1 MIRITPLPH
10 LFRQR
15 FAFREN
21 RLYAILDATAFENLL
36 LTIGKSGLEFESL
49 FSGEDIL
56 LLSGEAPYIVALDGT
71 KPKAV
76 RDLLQAAQVHH
87 AGFIIESRATIDDL
101 RRHYASWL
109 NVIIDEGTQ
118 MALFRFY
125 DTRILLAFLG
135 TLQATDAAAFW
146 GPSERFYAL
155 KAGVPSV
162 VTRPTLSGPARIAT
176 PLEQP
181 YAVNAHQVEMFT
193 QITDQV
199 FRNRLADFL
208 GRVFW
213 EQGETLSQVQRLE
226 IVEQAIEDC
235 AWLEVCREGDVVP
248 MAVLRLVAPD
258 LVADDAYRDAVIEQ
272 VPNPNQRVASYLG
285 EVAFHMTAKDK
296 ELFYGKVN
304 FWWEFVKGEI

>member
-1 MIRITPLPH
+1 MVRVTPLPH
-10 LFRQR
+10 LYRQR
-15 FAFREN
+15 FPFRAN
-21 RLYAILDATAFENLL
+21 RLFAILDATSFDNLL
-36 LTIGKSGLEFESL
+36 ISIGKSGLEFESL
-49 FSGEDIL
+49 FTGEDAL
-56 LLSGEAPYIVALDGT
+56 VLSGEAPYIVALDPA

-76 RDLLQAAQVHH
+76 RDLLQSAKFPH
-87 AGFIIESRATIDDL
+87 AGFIIETDATIDDL

-109 NVIIDEGTQ
+109 NVTIEEGTQ

-125 DTRILLAFLG
+125 DTRILFAFLG

-146 GPSERFYAL
+146 GPADRLFAL

-162 VTRPTLSGPARIAT
+162 ITRPTVSGPARVAK

-181 YAVNAHQVEMFT
+181 YAVNAHQIDMFT

-213 EQGETLSQVQRLE
+213 EQGETLSAAQRLD
-226 IVEQAIEDC
+226 IVDQAIQDC
-235 AWLEVCREGDVVP
+235 AWLEVCREGDVVT
-248 MAVLRLVAPD
+248 MAVLRLVKPD
-258 LVADDAYRDAVIEQ
+258 LVADMPYRAAVLEQ
-272 VPNPNQRVASYLG
+272 VTNPNQRASTYLG
-285 EVAFHMTAKDK
+285 EAAYEMTPSDK

-304 FWWEFVKGEI
+304 FWWEFVKGNI